1 MKTIVWRTFAKAPR
15 FCENVIRDGK
25 RRNMTDTYLVTG
37 GAGFIGSTLVRHLIG
52 NGHSVITLDA
62 LTYAGNLDNLAMVSD
77 NSAHTFVHGSINDDA
92 LVRRLLAKHQPRYVI
107 NVAAET
113 HVDRSIDGP
122 AAFIETNVVGT
133 GVLLEASYRYWTALD
148 GAARDLFRYVQVS
161 TDEVFGSIREGLFRE
176 SDPYRPN
183 SPYAASKAGAD
194 HLAHSYFRTYGLP
207 VMVTHGS
214 NTYGPH
220 QFPEK
225 LIPLMILNALDGKP
239 LPVYGDGSN
248 VRDWLYVD
256 DHAGGIATVAQRGQP
271 GEAYNIGGGTE
282 RANLEVVNVLCNL
295 LDAASPRAAP
305 GSYADQITYVTDRPG
320 HDFRYA
326 LDIAKISKQVDWTP
340 EVTFGDGLANTVRWY
355 LDNSDWCDA
364 ITRTRYSRERLGTGS
379 DDMNSQRAGT

>member
-1 MKTIVWRTFAKAPR
+1 
-15 FCENVIRDGK
+15 
-25 RRNMTDTYLVTG
+25 MTDTYLVTG
-37 GAGFIGSTLVRHLIG
+37 GAGFIGSALVRYLVG
-52 NGHSVITLDA
+52 DGATVITLDA
-62 LTYAGNLDNLAMVSD
+62 LSYAGNLDNLAMVAD
-77 NSAHTFVHGSINDDA
+77 NPAHTFVHGSINDDA
-92 LVRRLLAKHQPRYVI
+92 LVRQLLDEHQPQYVI

-133 GVLLEASYRYWTALD
+133 GILLEAAYRYWLSLD
-148 GAARDLFRYVQVS
+148 GSAREDFRYVQVS

-176 SDPYRPN
+176 NDPYRPN

-207 VMVTHGS
+207 VVVTHGS

-256 DHAGGIATVAQRGQP
+256 DHAHGIAAVARQGHP

-282 RANLEVVNVLCNL
+282 RTNLEVVNSLCDL
-295 LDAASPRAAP
+295 LDEISPRLTAGA
-305 GSYADQITYVTDRPG
+305 YADQIAYVTDRPG

-326 LDIAKISKQVDWTP
+326 LDITKISGQVGWTP
-340 EVTFGDGLANTVRWY
+340 AAIFTDGLADTVHWY
-355 LDNSDWCDA
+355 LSNSDWCDA
-364 ITRTRYSRERLGTGS
+364 ISKTRYSRERLG
-379 DDMNSQRAGT
+379 AGNGNTDAKEANA